1 MLGPRLLLLLSCGG
15 ALLGAGLDD
24 TSFAHPGPQ
33 GLKDSPQPAPGRGW
47 CSTWGTGH
55 FFTFDGHMYDFEG
68 TCNYI
73 FAAICKDASSPT
85 FSVQLRRGPGGDIS
99 RVIVELGASVVT
111 VQQGAISIKDVGAV
125 SPPYTSNGL
134 QITPFGQSVRLVAKQ
149 LELELVVVWG
159 PGAHL
164 MVLVEDRH
172 MGRMCGLCGNFD
184 GEKTNEF
191 LSEDGTRLEPHK
203 YAALQKLDD
212 PNEICTHE
220 AIPGPQVLQ
229 AEHARTCAQ
238 LLALV
243 APECNVPKEPF
254 VQSCQADV
262 AACARPG
269 QQSCACATLSEYSRH
284 CSLAGQPVSR
294 WRRPGLCSLGQC
306 PANQVYQ
313 ECGEACVKTCSN
325 PQHSCARFCTF
336 GCFCPEG
343 MVLDDVSKN
352 LTCVPIAQCPCTLGG
367 VAYAPGEVTADACRT
382 CQCTMGR
389 WKCEERPCPRRCA
402 LEGGSFVTTFDA
414 RPYRFHGTCTYT
426 LLQSPQLPDGGS
438 LMAAYDKSGYSHS
451 ETSLVALIYVS
462 SQDKIVISQ
471 DEVVTNHGDTK
482 WLPYKTGNITVFKQT
497 STHLQMAT
505 TFGLELVVQLQPV
518 LQAYVT
524 VGPQFRGQTRG
535 LCGNFNGDTTDD
547 FTTSMGVP
555 EGTASLFVDSWRAG
569 NCPAALER
577 ETDPCSM
584 SQLNKVCAETHC
596 AVLVN
601 KGTVFERCH
610 AVVNPK
616 PFYRRCVYQACNYE
630 ETFPHICAAL
640 GDYAHTCA
648 SRGILL
654 WGWRS
659 SVDNCTIPC
668 TGNQTYSYDS
678 RACGRTCFSLSDR
691 AAECHPSAVP
701 VEGCNCPEG
710 TYLNHKA
717 ECVRKAHCPCL
728 LDNHKLIL
736 AGQSTVVEGVICYCS
751 NGRLSCPGRPSMLLA
766 SCSAPKTFQSCSQ
779 SSRNKFG
786 AACAPTCQM
795 LATGT
800 PCVPTKC
807 EPGCVCAEGLY
818 ENASGQCVPPE
829 ECPCEFA
836 GVSYPRGAELHT
848 DCKACTCSRGKWTC
862 QQSAHCSSTCTLYGE
877 GHVVTFDGQ
886 RFVFEGSCEYI
897 LATDGCGT
905 NDSRPTFKILTE
917 NVVCGKSGVTCS
929 RAIRMFLGGL
939 SIVLADRNYTVSG
952 TDPQV
957 HFRVRA
963 GSLHLVL
970 DVTIGSSYNLTLIW
984 NKHMTVSIK
993 ISRASQDAL
1002 CGLCGNYN
1010 GNMKDDFETRSKYVA
1025 SSELEFV
1032 NSWKESPLCGDA
1044 RLALDPCSLN
1054 AFRRAWAERKCSII
1068 NSQTFAA
1075 CHSQVYRLPYY
1086 EACVRDTCGCDTG
1099 GDCECLCDA
1108 VAAYAKACLDKG
1120 VCVDW
1125 RAPDFCPIY
1134 CDFYNSHTRAG
1145 DGQYQHTPETNCT
1158 WHYQPCLCP
1167 QQLQSLPDTNIEGC
1181 YNCSQDEYFD
1191 QDTGTCVQCMLLPT
1205 TPPPPTTGDCAHT
1218 RSQAYLGHPQHHS
1231 HPQNHWAPQFHG
1243 TLTKPPRYTCN
1254 PHGLGPRL
1262 HTDRD
1267 SPDPA
1272 ARTHSLLRRSA
1283 HRNIIPDHH
1292 HLPNRIS
1299 IQDHSIHSRSKL
1311 CHLLCHSH
1319 FSQSD
1324 HHNTTRDPLSF
1335 HLYCKANRLLSII
1348 DTRPCHRHSAL
1359 TLHSAVDTYHKRNH
1373 PSPSLCTL
1381 PSPST
1386 VPWTPTTRGTTQA
1399 PHSVSTAKTSTS
1411 LVSHPSAPAHSGTTS
1426 APRTTIS
1433 TKTTSRGTGSPGTHT
1448 ATATPNSPHTPF
1460 TSHSPH
1466 TGSVSTTSHITG
1478 PPTGTS
1484 FRTTTTFPTAS
1495 PSKTTQST
1503 HVPNSATSSV
1513 TPTSHRVITT
1523 TQPETHSPSISTARP
1538 TGSSPSS
1545 THVPATGTVPSP
1557 STVPWTPTT
1566 RGTTQAPHS
1575 VSTAKTSTSLVS
1587 HPSAPAHSGTTS
1599 APRTTISTKTTS
1611 RGTGSPGTHTATA
1624 TPNGPHTPFTSHS
1637 PHTGSVSTT
1646 SHITGPPTGTSFR
1659 TTTTFPTASPSKTTQ
1674 STHVPNSA
1682 TSSVTPTSHRVIT
1695 TTQPETHS
1703 PSISTARPTGS
1714 SPSSTHVP
1722 ATGTVPSP
1730 STVPWTPTTTGTTQ
1744 APHSVSTAKTSTSL
1758 VSHPSAPAHSGTTSA
1773 PRTTI
1778 STKTTSRGT
1787 GSPGTHT
1794 ATASATPDGPHTPF
1808 TTHSPHTGSL
1818 SSTSHITGPPTG
1830 TSFRTTTTFPT
1841 ASPSKTTQ
1849 STHVPNSATS
1859 SVTPTSHRVITT
1871 TQHETHSPSI
1881 STARPTGSSPSST
1894 HVPATGTLPS
1904 PSTSDHHNTT
1914 RDPLSFHLYCK
1925 ANRLFSII
1933 DTRPCHRHSALTLHS
1948 AVDTYHKRN
1957 HPSPSLCQHS
1967 QNLHLPGV
1975 TPLRTCPLWHHICST
1990 HHHLHQDH
1998 QSAHRNIIPD
2008 HHHLPNRISIQDHSI
2023 HSRSKL
2029 CHLLCHSHFS
2039 QSDHHNTTRDPL
2051 SFHLYCKANRLLS
2064 IIDTRPCHRHS
2075 ALPLHSAVDTYH
2087 KRNHPSPSL
2096 CQHSQNLHLP
2106 GVTPLRTC
2114 PLWHHICSTHHH
2126 LHQDHQSTDRNIIPD
2141 HHHLPNRISIQDHS
2155 IHSRSK
2161 LCHLLCHSHF
2171 SQSDHHNTT
2180 RDPLSFHLYCKANRL
2195 FSIIDTCPCHRH
2207 SALTLHSAVDTYHKR
2222 NHPSPSLCTV
2232 PSLSTVPWTPTTRG
2246 TTQAPH
2252 SVSTA
2257 KTSTSLVSHPSAPA
2271 HSGTTSAPRTTI
2283 STKTTSRGTG
2293 SPGTHTAT
2301 ATPNGPHTPFTSH
2314 SPHTGSVSTT
2324 SHITGPPTGTSFRTT
2339 TTFPTASPSKTTQST
2354 HVPNSATSSVTPTS
2368 HRVITTTQPETH
2380 SPSIS
2385 TARPTGSSPSST
2397 HVPATGTVPSPS
2409 TVPWTPTTRG
2419 TTQAPHSVSTAKTS
2433 TSLVSHPSAP
2443 AHSGTTS
2450 APRTTIST
2458 KTTSRGTGS
2467 PGTHTA
2473 TASATPNGPHT
2484 PFTTHSPHTGSL
2496 SSTSHITGPPTGTS
2510 FRTTT
2515 TFPTASPSKTTQST
2529 HVPNSATSSVT
2540 PTSHRVITTTQPETH
2555 SPSISTARPT
2565 GSSPSSTHVPATGT
2579 VPSPS
2584 TVPWTP
2590 TTRGTTQA
2598 PHSVSTAKTSTSLV
2612 SHPSAP
2618 AHSGTTSAPR
2628 TTISTKT
2635 TSRGTGSPGTHTAT
2649 ATPNGPHTPFTS
2661 HSPHTGS
2668 VSTTSHITGP
2678 PTGTSFRTTTTFPT
2692 ASPSKTTQSTHVP
2705 NSATS
2710 SVTPTS
2716 HRVIT
2721 TTQSETHSP
2730 SISTARPTGSSPSS
2744 THVPATGTVP
2754 SPSTVPWTPTTR
2766 GTTQA
2771 PHSVSTAKTSTSLVS
2786 HPSAP
2791 AHSGTTSAPRT
2802 TISTKT
2808 TSRGTGSPGTH
2819 TATATPNGPHTPFT
2833 SHSPHTGSVS
2843 TTSHITGPPTGTS
2856 FRTTTTFPTAS
2867 PSKTTQSTHVPNSAT
2882 SSVTPT
2888 SHRVITTTQPE
2899 THSPSISTAR
2909 PTGSSPSSTHVP
2921 ATGTVPSPST
2931 VPWTPTTRGTTQ
2943 APHSVSTA
2951 KTSTSLVS
2959 HPSAPA
2965 HSGTTSAPRTTISTK
2980 ITSPPT
2986 GTSFRTTTTFPT
2998 ASPSKTTQSTHSD
3011 HHNTTRDPLSFHL
3024 YCKANRLLSIID
3036 TRPCH
3041 RHTALTLHSAVDTYH
3056 KRNHPSPSL
3065 CQHSQNLHLPGVTP
3079 LRTCPLWHHICS
3091 THHHL
3096 HQDHQSTDRNI
3107 IPDHHH
3113 LPNRISI
3120 QDHSIHSR
3128 SKLCHLLCHSH
3139 FSQSDHHNTTRDP
3152 LSFHLYCKANR
3163 LFSII
3168 DTCPCHR
3175 HSALT
3180 LHSAVDTYHKRNHPS
3195 PSLCQH
3201 SQNLHLPGVTP
3212 LRTCPLWHH
3221 ICSTHHHLHQDH
3233 QSAHRNIIPDHHHL
3247 PNRISIQDHSIH
3259 SRSKLCHLLCHAHF
3273 SQSDHHNTTRDPL
3286 SFHLYCKAN
3295 RLFSI
3300 IDTRPC
3306 HRHSAL
3312 TLHSAVDTY
3321 HKRNHPSPSLC
3332 QHSQNLHLPGVT
3344 PLRTCPLWHH
3354 ICSTHHHLHQ
3364 DHQSAH
3370 RNIIPDHHH
3379 LPNRISIQDH
3389 SIHSRS
3395 KLCHLLCHSHFSQSD
3410 HHNTTR
3416 DPLSFHLYCK
3426 ANRLLSI
3433 IDTRPCH
3440 RHTAL
3445 TLHSAVDTYH
3455 KRNHPSPSLCQHSQN
3470 LHLPGVTPLR
3480 TCPLW
3485 HHICSTHHHLHQDH
3499 QSTHRNIIPDHHHLP
3514 NRISIQ
3520 DHSIHSR
3527 SKLCHLL
3534 CHSHFSQSDHH
3545 NTTRDPLSF
3554 HLYCK
3559 ANRLFSIIDTRPC
3572 HRHSALTLHSA
3583 VDTYHKRNHP
3593 SPSLCQHSQ
3602 NLHLPGVTPLRTC
3615 PLWHHI
3621 CSTHHHLHQDH
3632 QSAHRNII
3640 PDHHHLPNRIS
3651 IQDHSIHSRSKLC
3664 HLLCHSH
3671 FSQSDHHNTIRDPL
3685 SFHLYCKANRLL
3697 SIIDTRPCHRHS
3709 ALTLHS
3715 AVDTYHKRNHP
3726 SPSLCQ
3732 HSQNLHLPGVTP
3744 LRTCPL
3750 WHHICSTHHHLHQD
3764 HQSAHRNIIPDHH
3777 HLPNRIS
3784 IQDHSIHSRS
3794 KLCHLLCHAHFSQ
3807 SDHHNTTRDPLSFHL
3822 YCKANRLLS
3831 IIDTRPCHR
3840 HSALTLH
3847 SAVDTYHKRNHPSP
3861 SLCQHSQNLHLPGV
3875 TPLRTCPL
3883 WHHICSTHHHLH
3895 QDHQSAHRN
3904 IIPDHHHLPNRI
3916 SIQDHSI
3923 HSRSKLCHLL
3933 CHAHFSQSDHHN
3945 TTRDPLSFHLYCKAN
3960 RLFSIIDTRPCHR
3973 HSALTLHSAV
3983 DTYHKRNHPS
3993 PSLCQHSQN
4002 LHLPGVTPLRTC
4014 PLWHHICSTHHH
4026 LHQDHQSAHRNI
4038 IPDHHHLPN
4047 RISIQDHSIHSRSKL
4062 CHLLCHSHFSQS
4074 DHHNTT
4080 RDPLSF
4086 HLYCKANRLLSII
4099 DTRPCHRHTALTLHS
4114 AVDTY
4119 HKRNHPSPSL
4129 CQHSQNLH
4137 LPGVTPLRTC
4147 PLWHHICSTHH
4158 HLHQDHQST
4167 DRNIIPDHHHLPNRI
4182 SIQDHSI
4189 HSRSKLC
4196 HLLCHSHFSQSD
4208 HHNTTR
4214 DPLSFHLYCK
4224 ANRLLSIIDTCPC
4237 HRHSALT
4244 LHSAV
4249 DTYHKRNHPSP
4260 SLCQHSQNLHL
4271 PGVTPLRTCPL
4282 WHHICSTHHH
4292 LHQDHQSAHR
4302 NIIPDHHHLP
4312 NRISIQDHSIHSRSK
4327 LCHLLCHSHFSQSDH
4342 HNTTRDPLSFHLYCK
4357 ANRLLSIIDTRPCH
4371 RHSALTLHS
4380 AVDTYHKRNHP
4391 SPSLC
4396 SEPSQPDTPMP
4407 AEVCRVR
4414 ELEEELTY
4422 QGCTANVTVTRCE
4435 GVCASS
4441 ASFNAY
4447 TNQVDTLCSCCHPLG
4462 SYEKQLVLPCPD
4474 PGAPGKQL
4482 VLTLQV
4488 FKRCACGPWRCR
4500 DQGQPPW

>member
-55 FFTFDGHMYDFEG
+55 FSTFDGHMYDFEG

-125 SPPYTSNGL
+125 SLPYTSNGL

-220 AIPGPQVLQ
+220 AIPGPRVLQ

-518 LQAYVT
+518 LQAYIT

-717 ECVRKAHCPCL
+717 ECVRKAQCPCL

-1191 QDTGTCVQCMLLPT
+1191 RDTGTCVQCMLLPT
-1205 TPPPPTTGDCAHT
+1205 TPPPPTTGSPSTEARPT
-1218 RSQAYLGHPQHHS
+1218 SATP
-1231 HPQNHWAPQFHG
+1231 NITA
-1243 TLTKPPRYTCN
+1243 TPR
-1254 PHGLGPRL
+1254 
-1262 HTDRD
+1262 
-1267 SPDPA
+1267 
-1272 ARTHSLLRRSA
+1272 
-1283 HRNIIPDHH
+1283 
-1292 HLPNRIS
+1292 
-1299 IQDHSIHSRSKL
+1299 
-1311 CHLLCHSH
+1311 
-1319 FSQSD
+1319 
-1324 HHNTTRDPLSF
+1324 TTGPLSST
-1335 HLYCKANRLLSII
+1335 A
-1348 DTRPCHRHSAL
+1348 
-1359 TLHSAVDTYHKRNH
+1359 
-1373 PSPSLCTL
+1373 PSPSPHATPATPTALAPASTQTGTAPTPRPEPTVSSGESPQTTSAITTRATSGPAPTATPRSTATGPTVTQATTQPTAPLLSTATQSTARSTVRTTATWPTPTKPETTTGSPQAPTGPPATAAPTPGHSTHHRTEGTTTRSPGSTTGQGTAHTSPGTRSTTATPNPPHTPFTSHSPHTGSLSTTSHITGTLPSPSTVPWTPTTRGTTQAPHSVSTAKTSTSLVSQPSAPAHSGTTSAPRTTISPKTTSRGTGSPGTHTATATPNGPHTPFTTHSPHTGSLSTTSHITGPPTGTSFRTTTTFPTASLSKTTQSTHVPNSATSSVTPTSHRVITPTQPETDSPSISTARPTGSSPSSTHVPATGTL

-1433 TKTTSRGTGSPGTHT
+1433 P
-1448 ATATPNSPHTPF
+1448 
-1460 TSHSPH
+1460 
-1466 TGSVSTTSHITG
+1466 
-1478 PPTGTS
+1478 
-1484 FRTTTTFPTAS
+1484 
-1495 PSKTTQST
+1495 
-1503 HVPNSATSSV
+1503 
-1513 TPTSHRVITT
+1513 
-1523 TQPETHSPSISTARP
+1523 
-1538 TGSSPSS
+1538 
-1545 THVPATGTVPSP
+1545 
-1557 STVPWTPTT
+1557 
-1566 RGTTQAPHS
+1566 
-1575 VSTAKTSTSLVS
+1575 
-1587 HPSAPAHSGTTS
+1587 
-1599 APRTTISTKTTS
+1599 KTTS

-1624 TPNGPHTPFTSHS
+1624 TPNGPHTPFTTHS
-1637 PHTGSVSTT
+1637 PHTGSLSTT

-1659 TTTTFPTASPSKTTQ
+1659 TTTTFPTASLSKTTQ

-1695 TTQPETHS
+1695 PTQP
-1703 PSISTARPTGS
+1703 
-1714 SPSSTHVP
+1714 
-1722 ATGTVPSP
+1722 
-1730 STVPWTPTTTGTTQ
+1730 
-1744 APHSVSTAKTSTSL
+1744 
-1758 VSHPSAPAHSGTTSA
+1758 
-1773 PRTTI
+1773 
-1778 STKTTSRGT
+1778 
-1787 GSPGTHT
+1787 
-1794 ATASATPDGPHTPF
+1794 
-1808 TTHSPHTGSL
+1808 
-1818 SSTSHITGPPTG
+1818 
-1830 TSFRTTTTFPT
+1830 
-1841 ASPSKTTQ
+1841 
-1849 STHVPNSATS
+1849 
-1859 SVTPTSHRVITT
+1859 
-1871 TQHETHSPSI
+1871 ETHSPSI

-1904 PSTSDHHNTT
+1904 PSTVPWTPTTRGTTQAPHSSDHPNTT

-1925 ANRLFSII
+1925 ANRLLSII
-1933 DTRPCHRHSALTLHS
+1933 DTRPCHRHTALTLHC
-1948 AVDTYHKRN
+1948 AMDTYHKRN

-1975 TPLRTCPLWHHICST
+1975 TPLRTCPLWDHICST
-1990 HHHLHQDH
+1990 HHHLPHDH

-2039 QSDHHNTTRDPL
+2039 QSDHP
-2051 SFHLYCKANRLLS
+2051 
-2064 IIDTRPCHRHS
+2064 
-2075 ALPLHSAVDTYH
+2075 
-2087 KRNHPSPSL
+2087 
-2096 CQHSQNLHLP
+2096 
-2106 GVTPLRTC
+2106 
-2114 PLWHHICSTHHH
+2114 
-2126 LHQDHQSTDRNIIPD
+2126 
-2141 HHHLPNRISIQDHS
+2141 
-2155 IHSRSK
+2155 
-2161 LCHLLCHSHF
+2161 
-2171 SQSDHHNTT
+2171 
-2180 RDPLSFHLYCKANRL
+2180 
-2195 FSIIDTCPCHRH
+2195 
-2207 SALTLHSAVDTYHKR
+2207 
-2222 NHPSPSLCTV
+2222 
-2232 PSLSTVPWTPTTRG
+2232 
-2246 TTQAPH
+2246 
-2252 SVSTA
+2252 
-2257 KTSTSLVSHPSAPA
+2257 
-2271 HSGTTSAPRTTI
+2271 
-2283 STKTTSRGTG
+2283 
-2293 SPGTHTAT
+2293 
-2301 ATPNGPHTPFTSH
+2301 
-2314 SPHTGSVSTT
+2314 
-2324 SHITGPPTGTSFRTT
+2324 
-2339 TTFPTASPSKTTQST
+2339 
-2354 HVPNSATSSVTPTS
+2354 
-2368 HRVITTTQPETH
+2368 
-2380 SPSIS
+2380 
-2385 TARPTGSSPSST
+2385 
-2397 HVPATGTVPSPS
+2397 
-2409 TVPWTPTTRG
+2409 
-2419 TTQAPHSVSTAKTS
+2419 
-2433 TSLVSHPSAP
+2433 
-2443 AHSGTTS
+2443 
-2450 APRTTIST
+2450 
-2458 KTTSRGTGS
+2458 
-2467 PGTHTA
+2467 
-2473 TASATPNGPHT
+2473 
-2484 PFTTHSPHTGSL
+2484 
-2496 SSTSHITGPPTGTS
+2496 
-2510 FRTTT
+2510 
-2515 TFPTASPSKTTQST
+2515 
-2529 HVPNSATSSVT
+2529 
-2540 PTSHRVITTTQPETH
+2540 
-2555 SPSISTARPT
+2555 
-2565 GSSPSSTHVPATGT
+2565 
-2579 VPSPS
+2579 
-2584 TVPWTP
+2584 
-2590 TTRGTTQA
+2590 
-2598 PHSVSTAKTSTSLV
+2598 
-2612 SHPSAP
+2612 
-2618 AHSGTTSAPR
+2618 
-2628 TTISTKT
+2628 
-2635 TSRGTGSPGTHTAT
+2635 
-2649 ATPNGPHTPFTS
+2649 
-2661 HSPHTGS
+2661 
-2668 VSTTSHITGP
+2668 
-2678 PTGTSFRTTTTFPT
+2678 
-2692 ASPSKTTQSTHVP
+2692 
-2705 NSATS
+2705 
-2710 SVTPTS
+2710 
-2716 HRVIT
+2716 
-2721 TTQSETHSP
+2721 
-2730 SISTARPTGSSPSS
+2730 
-2744 THVPATGTVP
+2744 
-2754 SPSTVPWTPTTR
+2754 
-2766 GTTQA
+2766 
-2771 PHSVSTAKTSTSLVS
+2771 
-2786 HPSAP
+2786 
-2791 AHSGTTSAPRT
+2791 
-2802 TISTKT
+2802 
-2808 TSRGTGSPGTH
+2808 
-2819 TATATPNGPHTPFT
+2819 
-2833 SHSPHTGSVS
+2833 
-2843 TTSHITGPPTGTS
+2843 
-2856 FRTTTTFPTAS
+2856 
-2867 PSKTTQSTHVPNSAT
+2867 
-2882 SSVTPT
+2882 
-2888 SHRVITTTQPE
+2888 
-2899 THSPSISTAR
+2899 
-2909 PTGSSPSSTHVP
+2909 
-2921 ATGTVPSPST
+2921 
-2931 VPWTPTTRGTTQ
+2931 
-2943 APHSVSTA
+2943 
-2951 KTSTSLVS
+2951 
-2959 HPSAPA
+2959 
-2965 HSGTTSAPRTTISTK
+2965 
-2980 ITSPPT
+2980 
-2986 GTSFRTTTTFPT
+2986 
-2998 ASPSKTTQSTHSD
+2998 
-3011 HHNTTRDPLSFHL
+3011 NTTRDPLSFHL

-3041 RHTALTLHSAVDTYH
+3041 RHTALTLHCAMDTYH

-3079 LRTCPLWHHICS
+3079 LRTCPLWDHICS

-3096 HQDHQSTDRNI
+3096 PH
-3107 IPDHHH
+3107 
-3113 LPNRISI
+3113 
-3120 QDHSIHSR
+3120 
-3128 SKLCHLLCHSH
+3128 
-3139 FSQSDHHNTTRDP
+3139 
-3152 LSFHLYCKANR
+3152 
-3163 LFSII
+3163 
-3168 DTCPCHR
+3168 
-3175 HSALT
+3175 
-3180 LHSAVDTYHKRNHPS
+3180 
-3195 PSLCQH
+3195 
-3201 SQNLHLPGVTP
+3201 
-3212 LRTCPLWHH
+3212 
-3221 ICSTHHHLHQDH
+3221 
-3233 QSAHRNIIPDHHHL
+3233 
-3247 PNRISIQDHSIH
+3247 
-3259 SRSKLCHLLCHAHF
+3259 
-3273 SQSDHHNTTRDPL
+3273 
-3286 SFHLYCKAN
+3286 
-3295 RLFSI
+3295 
-3300 IDTRPC
+3300 
-3306 HRHSAL
+3306 
-3312 TLHSAVDTY
+3312 
-3321 HKRNHPSPSLC
+3321 
-3332 QHSQNLHLPGVT
+3332 
-3344 PLRTCPLWHH
+3344 
-3354 ICSTHHHLHQ
+3354 

-3410 HHNTTR
+3410 HPNTTR
-3416 DPLSFHLYCK
+3416 DHFYCK
-3426 ANRLLSI
+3426 ANRLFSI
-3433 IDTRPCH
+3433 IDTLPCH
-3440 RHTAL
+3440 RNTAL
-3445 TLHSAVDTYH
+3445 TFHPVGDSQH
-3455 KRNHPSPSLCQHSQN
+3455 KRNHQSPSLCQYSQN

-3485 HHICSTHHHLHQDH
+3485 DHICSTHHH
-3499 QSTHRNIIPDHHHLP
+3499 PP
-3514 NRISIQ
+3514 
-3520 DHSIHSR
+3520 
-3527 SKLCHLL
+3527 
-3534 CHSHFSQSDHH
+3534 
-3545 NTTRDPLSF
+3545 
-3554 HLYCK
+3554 
-3559 ANRLFSIIDTRPC
+3559 
-3572 HRHSALTLHSA
+3572 
-3583 VDTYHKRNHP
+3583 
-3593 SPSLCQHSQ
+3593 
-3602 NLHLPGVTPLRTC
+3602 
-3615 PLWHHI
+3615 
-3621 CSTHHHLHQDH
+3621 QDH

-3651 IQDHSIHSRSKLC
+3651 IQDHSIHSHSKLC

-3671 FSQSDHHNTIRDPL
+3671 FSQSDHP
-3685 SFHLYCKANRLL
+3685 
-3697 SIIDTRPCHRHS
+3697 
-3709 ALTLHS
+3709 
-3715 AVDTYHKRNHP
+3715 
-3726 SPSLCQ
+3726 
-3732 HSQNLHLPGVTP
+3732 
-3744 LRTCPL
+3744 
-3750 WHHICSTHHHLHQD
+3750 
-3764 HQSAHRNIIPDHH
+3764 
-3777 HLPNRIS
+3777 
-3784 IQDHSIHSRS
+3784 
-3794 KLCHLLCHAHFSQ
+3794 
-3807 SDHHNTTRDPLSFHL
+3807 NTTRDPLSFHL

-3861 SLCQHSQNLHLPGV
+3861 SHCEHSQNLHLPGV

-3883 WHHICSTHHHLH
+3883 WHHICSTHHH
-3895 QDHQSAHRN
+3895 
-3904 IIPDHHHLPNRI
+3904 PP
-3916 SIQDHSI
+3916 
-3923 HSRSKLCHLL
+3923 
-3933 CHAHFSQSDHHN
+3933 
-3945 TTRDPLSFHLYCKAN
+3945 
-3960 RLFSIIDTRPCHR
+3960 
-3973 HSALTLHSAV
+3973 
-3983 DTYHKRNHPS
+3983 
-3993 PSLCQHSQN
+3993 
-4002 LHLPGVTPLRTC
+4002 
-4014 PLWHHICSTHHH
+4014 
-4026 LHQDHQSAHRNI
+4026 QDHQSAHRNI

-4074 DHHNTT
+4074 DHPNTT

-4114 AVDTY
+4114 AMDTYHKRNHPSPSLCQHSQNLHLPGVTPFRTCPLWHHICSTHHHLPQDHQSAHRNIIPDHHHLPNRISIQDHSIHSRSKLCHLLCHSHFSHSDHPNTTRDPLSFHLYCKANRLLSIIDTRPCHRHTALTLHCAMDTY

-4147 PLWHHICSTHH
+4147 PLWDHICSTHH
-4158 HLHQDHQST
+4158 HLPHDHQSAH
-4167 DRNIIPDHHHLPNRI
+4167 RNIIPDHHHLPNRI

-4208 HHNTTR
+4208 HPNTTR
-4214 DPLSFHLYCK
+4214 DHFYCK
-4224 ANRLLSIIDTCPC
+4224 ANRLFSIIDTLPC
-4237 HRHSALT
+4237 HRNTALT
-4244 LHSAV
+4244 FHPVGDSQ
-4249 DTYHKRNHPSP
+4249 HKRNHQSP
-4260 SLCQHSQNLHL
+4260 SLCQYSQNLHL

-4282 WHHICSTHHH
+4282 WDHICSTHHH
-4292 LHQDHQSAHR
+4292 PPQDHQSAHR

-4342 HNTTRDPLSFHLYCK
+4342 PNTTRDPLSFHLYCK

-4391 SPSLC
+4391 SPSHCSLSTTSHITGPPTGTSFRTTTTFPTSDHPNTTRDPLSFHLYCKANRLLSIIDTCPCHRHSALTLHGAVDTYHKRNHPSPSLCQSAYRNIIPDHHHLPNRISIQDHSIHSRSKLCHLLCHSHFSQSDHPNTTRDPLSFHLYCKANRHLSIIDTRPCHRHTALTLHSAMDTYHKRNHPSPSHCQHSQNLHLPGVTPLRTCPLWDHTCSTHHHLPQDHHDHPNTTRDPLSFHLYCKANRLLSIIDTRPCHRHSALTLNSAMDTYYKRNHPSPSLC
-4396 SEPSQPDTPMP
+4396 SEPSKPDTPTP

-4414 ELEEELTY
+4414 ELEEEVTY

-4474 PGAPGKQL
+4474 PGEPGKQL

-4488 FKRCACGPWRCR
+4488 FKRCACGPWHCR